1 MLQALKKCKYNKA
14 DKKFDYLSNFTKFTS
29 AKMAGVIDTGFESM
43 VEFLK
48 YELDHAARP
57 IVIQRLVSQC
67 LTEYK
72 KKIMEEVCSS
82 QKLKNTS
89 LKG

>member
-57 IVIQRLVSQC
+57 IVIQRLLLSIR
-67 LTEYK
+67 K
-72 KKIMEEVCSS
+72 KLWRRYARIR
-82 QKLKNTS
+82 N
-89 LKG
+89 